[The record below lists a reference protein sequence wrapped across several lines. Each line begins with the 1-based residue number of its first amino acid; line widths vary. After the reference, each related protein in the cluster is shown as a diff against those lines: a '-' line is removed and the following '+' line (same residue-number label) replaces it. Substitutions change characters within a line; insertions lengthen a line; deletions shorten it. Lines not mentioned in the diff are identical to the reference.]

1 MIQFHSD
8 ETSRPRDFVAPSV
21 AACAT
26 SCIKARFAHFKEIM
40 GGRLVA
46 SLYDVTNYAKPM
58 ARDEQYLSRTKQINK
73 HKRQDFLG
81 NNHSTTKRSLKKHD
95 GAGRWTGS

>member
-1 MIQFHSD
+1 
-8 ETSRPRDFVAPSV
+8 
-21 AACAT
+21 
-26 SCIKARFAHFKEIM
+26 M

-58 ARDEQYLSRTKQINK
+58 ARDEQYLSRTKQTNK

-81 NNHSTTKRSLKKHD
+81 NNQSTTKRFTTETRWRGTMD
-95 GAGRWTGS
+95 GILTIILEPGVVNNDLIRFPQKDERVYVRNRTSGNAI